1 MIEWAPGEPRDI
13 PNVNCAYLKK
23 SEGYKMVTDMC
34 QIPRKFICMA
44 LSPNCPAGYQWVAKF
59 GNGRSCF
66 KLTPSLMDA
75 TSNKRDMNTA
85 SKLCLK
91 EKTRLAT
98 PYTVDDTE
106 ALIEHYKKD
115 AYVPIDIGFQMVTG
129 ALKVLAADGTE
140 YFNLPDRYIIF
151 SYIYEVLYMV
161 LRYSPCSFIVSFEKN
176 NE

>member
-1 MIEWAPGEPRDI
+1 MKGKPWNQFMIEWAPGEPRDI

-66 KLTPSLMDA
+66 KLTPQLNDA
-75 TSNKRDMNTA
+75 TSNQRDMNTA
-85 SKLCLK
+85 NKLCLND
-91 EKTRLAT
+91 KTRLAT
-98 PYTVDDTE
+98 PYTVADGE

-115 AYVPIDIGFQMVTG
+115 AYLPIPNVGFQMITG

-140 YFNLPDRYIIF
+140 YYNLPDR
-151 SYIYEVLYMV
+151 
-161 LRYSPCSFIVSFEKN
+161 
-176 NE
+176 